1 MANSG
6 TGLKQLCIKPCAQKS
21 KVEQGTVLLT
31 GGRVPTSWTLLQ
43 NVDGVHMR
51 WTVVTQGGNTFQCC
65 RNPNKVQ

>member
-51 WTVVTQGGNTFQCC
+51 WTVLHRAETPFSAAEIQI
-65 RNPNKVQ
+65 R